1 MNELQIF
8 TYESNDVRIIWKDKL
23 PWWVLKDVCVALG
36 LSDTNKVAER
46 LDEDELTRIKLMSG
60 GQYREMYVINESGLY
75 NVIFRSEK
83 PEAKE
88 FKRWITHEVLPSI
101 RKTGGY
107 TAKKSRAPR
116 SKPVD
121 IIFRQRLNMARDF
134 SMITGV
140 PLGIAVAKAIADAE
154 KLTGEDYTH
163 WKLALPAR
171 TDEKLVPH
179 LNATNLGALIGLSA
193 QDTNKLLESEGLQ
206 VKFGKQWH
214 LTEAGKKHGEEYPYE
229 RHGHSDYC
237 IRWCESIADFLR
249 EVEAI

>member
-1 MNELQIF
+1 MNEFKVF
-8 TYESNDVRIIWKDKL
+8 TYQSNKVRTVFINGE
-23 PWWVLKDVCVALG
+23 PWWVLKDICTVLG
-36 LSDTNKVAER
+36 LSNPTIVAARIDT
-46 LDEDELTRIKLMSG
+46 DEVTKFDLGGLSG
-60 GQYREMYVINESGLY
+60 ESNIVNESGLY
-75 NVIFRSEK
+75 NVILRSDK

-134 SMITGV
+134 SRVTGV
-140 PLGIAVAKAIADAE
+140 PLGIAVAKAIDDAE

-163 WKLALPAR
+163 WKRVLPAR
-171 TDEKLVPH
+171 ADEKPVPH

-193 QDTNKLLESEGLQ
+193 QDTNRLLESAGFQ
-206 VKFGKQWH
+206 VKSGKQWR
-214 LTEAGKKHGEEYPYE
+214 LTEAGKTHGGEYPYDCN
-229 RHGHSDYC
+229 GHSDYC
-237 IRWCESIADFLR
+237 IRWCESVADFLR